1 MPSVEAN
8 FDGLIGPS
16 HHYAGQSHGNI
27 ASSSNALQIARPR
40 AAALEGIGKMR
51 AMVQR
56 GLVQGVLPPQER
68 PFVPALRA
76 LGFSGSDADV
86 MAAAN
91 KADPRLVRIVS
102 SASSMW
108 AANAATVS
116 PSPDSGDGRL
126 HFSTANLLTMP
137 HRVLEA
143 DGTFRALGRI
153 FGSTDHFAVHA
164 ALPAH
169 PLFADEGA
177 ANHMRMCRQHGE
189 AGVEIFVTGRSG
201 FSAASTS
208 FPARQTREASDA
220 VVRRHGL
227 KAENTVFIAQS
238 TEAIDAGAFHNDVV
252 AVSHEHVLFYHE
264 QAFEDAEEA
273 RAAIRIAAK
282 GLFDPAFVE
291 VPANRVSLEDAVS
304 SYLFNAMLVRFPG
317 HDRATLIAPAES
329 REHPRVG
336 RYLAEL
342 IAGNG
347 PIGDVL
353 YVDVRQS
360 MRNGGGPACLR
371 LRVVLSEAELLA
383 VRPAAVMNE
392 ERLAALE
399 AWANKH
405 YRDELSTPDLIDPAL
420 IEEVRSGLDNL
431 TQILDLGSDFYDF
444 QRL

>member
-1 MPSVEAN
+1 MASVEAN

-27 ASSSNALQIARPR
+27 ASSSNALQVARPR

-68 PFVPALRA
+68 PFIPALRA
-76 LGFSGSDADV
+76 LGFFGKDGAV
-86 MAAAN
+86 LAAAH

-116 PSPDSGDGRL
+116 PSPDTGDGRL
-126 HFSTANLLTMP
+126 HLSTANLLTMP

-143 DGTFRALGRI
+143 EGTFRALGRA
-153 FGSTDHFAVHA
+153 FSDNQRFAVHA

-189 AGVEIFVTGRSG
+189 AGVEIYVTGRSG
-201 FSAASTS
+201 FSATSTS
-208 FPARQTREASDA
+208 FPARQTREASEA

-227 KAENTVFIAQS
+227 KRDRTVFIAQS
-238 TEAIDAGAFHNDVV
+238 IEAIDAGAFHNDVV

-264 QAFEDAEEA
+264 QAFEDADEA
-273 RAAIRIAAK
+273 RAAIRLAAK
-282 GLFDPAFVE
+282 GLFEPAFVE

-317 HDRATLIAPAES
+317 QERATLIAPAES
-329 REHPRVG
+329 REHARVG
-336 RYLAEL
+336 PYLAEL

-371 LRVVLSEAELLA
+371 LRVVLSDTELQA
-383 VRPAAVMNE
+383 VRPAALMNE
-392 ERLAALE
+392 EKLVALE
-399 AWANKH
+399 NWVMQH
-405 YRDELSTPDLIDPAL
+405 YREELSPTDLIDPAL
-420 IEEVRSGLDNL
+420 IDEVRRGLDHL